1 MSKKKEERQYRIR
14 ALLLENGRMKTKDLA
29 HAMDVTPETLRA
41 DLAIMEQSGLVI
53 REHGHA
59 RLKMGLT
66 EPPISMRNQENKE
79 KKRRV
84 MVHAFQLIEDGQVV
98 FIDSGSTTLWGLDAL
113 IGKKDLIIVTNSL
126 LIANECTK
134 LNFKILMIGGF
145 VFNNGMR
152 TYGNFATEMLDRLQ
166 IDIAFLGTDGM
177 KDSSGITTVN
187 ENEMGLKRHLV
198 SSSKKLVV
206 VADSSKFEERAPF
219 TCCRFSEIDV
229 LVTNRLTQKQRKT
242 VDIVPTVIE
251 VD

>member
-1 MSKKKEERQYRIR
+1 
-14 ALLLENGRMKTKDLA
+14 
-29 HAMDVTPETLRA
+29 
-41 DLAIMEQSGLVI
+41 
-53 REHGHA
+53 
-59 RLKMGLT
+59 
-66 EPPISMRNQENKE
+66 
-79 KKRRV
+79 
-84 MVHAFQLIEDGQVV
+84 
-98 FIDSGSTTLWGLDAL
+98 
-113 IGKKDLIIVTNSL
+113 
-126 LIANECTK
+126 
-134 LNFKILMIGGF
+134 
-145 VFNNGMR
+145 
-152 TYGNFATEMLDRLQ
+152 
-166 IDIAFLGTDGM
+166 M